1 MYDNLRA
8 KLKAHSQRER
18 TYSQQDFI
26 ENFSDSE
33 SQGALKDFL
42 RRYSHKRMEFF
53 QSSDDWHSFV
63 PPALQSTIAE
73 YGGIDALP
81 EGLITPQSESRDHA
95 VKRFVW
101 KATPIEDYQEGESF
115 NESYIEGGT
124 AIVRWRK
131 PGASIVQSYEA
142 ASDLPLDV
150 LQTTLRLTLNEMKVR
165 EWKNLTHEL
174 HKATSDNFDTRSTNK
189 NGESLGITGWKDL
202 FDNAYPDVGVEA
214 LGSIAW
220 ADVKNA
226 RQKML
231 RRQRDAV
238 RPNILL
244 INATTEATL
253 SEDEK
258 VVNAHIFGSPDT
270 HFRTGT
276 LPNVYGLQILVVSDA
291 NFGYFTDDLSR
302 KNDEF
307 NLSTDGF
314 LITTNNGP
322 TILRHNREPMS
333 TETWN
338 VFDRQQRK
346 MSVWER
352 YDFGTFRYT
361 NIMRIRTF
369 NGSVEL
375 L

>member
-1 MYDNLRA
+1 MYENLIA
-8 KLKAHSQRER
+8 KLKEYNQRES
-18 TYSQQDFI
+18 TYSQHSFL
-26 ENFSDSE
+26 EHFSDSE

-42 RRYSHKRMEFF
+42 RRYSHKPMNFF
-53 QSSDDWHSFV
+53 HASDDWQAFV
-63 PPALQSTIAE
+63 PAAFQSTIAE
-73 YGGIDALP
+73 YGAIDPLP
-81 EGLITPQSESRDHA
+81 DGLITPQSESRDHA

-101 KATPIEDYQEGESF
+101 KSTPIEDYLEGEPF

-124 AIVRWRK
+124 AVVRWRK
-131 PGASIVQSYEA
+131 PGSKIMQSYEA
-142 ASDLPLDV
+142 SSDLPLDV
-150 LQTTLRLTLNEMKVR
+150 LQTTLRLTLNEFRVR
-165 EWKNLTHEL
+165 EWKHFTHEL
-174 HKATSDNFDTRSTNK
+174 HKSTSDQFDTRSTDK
-189 NGESLGITGWKDL
+189 NGQPLVINGWKDL
-202 FDNAYPDVGVEA
+202 FDNAYPDVGVDA
-214 LGSIAW
+214 LGAIAW
-220 ADVKNA
+220 SDVKEA

-244 INATTEATL
+244 INATTEAAL

-258 VVNAHIFGSPDT
+258 VVNAHIFGGPDT

-276 LPNVYGLQILVVSDA
+276 LPNVYGLQVIVVSDA
-291 NFGYFTDDLSR
+291 NFGYFTDDISR

-307 NLSTDGF
+307 NQSTDGF

-338 VFDRQQRK
+338 VFDGQKRA
-346 MSVWER
+346 MNIWER

-361 NIMRIRTF
+361 NIMRIRTV